1 MSALRE
7 LAAVGDDDG
16 LGGLAALAA
25 DGLDGLDHLH
35 AARDRA
41 EDDVLAVEPVR
52 LDRAQ
57 EELRAVGAC
66 ATGRGTGTEVSAEA
80 RS

>member
-1 MSALRE
+1 MSSI
-7 LAAVGDDDG
+7 LAAAAAKRLDFLDDRHG
-16 LGGLAALAA
+16 RRL
-25 DGLDGLDHLH
+25 
-35 AARDRA
+35 DRA